1 MDIKLFIEK
10 LRIFK
15 RLNNIEKFKPSVI
28 SNVNKII
35 VLKQKVNDLELDS
48 EYKTMILK
56 TLVNKMSLDDLKKKT
71 KELFKKYNKSLDDL
85 EEEDIL

>member
-28 SNVNKII
+28 SNVNKIN